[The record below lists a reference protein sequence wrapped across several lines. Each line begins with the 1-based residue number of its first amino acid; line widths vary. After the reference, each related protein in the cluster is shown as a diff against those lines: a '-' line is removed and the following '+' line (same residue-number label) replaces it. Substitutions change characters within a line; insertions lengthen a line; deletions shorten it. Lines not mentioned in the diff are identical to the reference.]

1 MGERMTEI
9 KADYITSLPTEAE
22 VQRQVI
28 EYLLKRNFL
37 VLRINS
43 GRSGNVRFCYW
54 QAGDKPACSDGISDL
69 LVLSPGGQFW
79 AIECKKRGGKAS
91 RAQLDFIRSVIARD
105 GGSIIAYSLACVE
118 EMIK

>member
-1 MGERMTEI
+1 MTEE
-9 KADYITSLPTEAE
+9 KADYTTNLPTEAE
-22 VQRQVI
+22 VQKQVI
-28 EYLLKRNFL
+28 DYLLERNFL

-54 QAGDKPACSDGISDL
+54 QAGDSPANSEGISDL

-91 RAQLDFIRSVIARD
+91 RAQLDFIRAVIAR
-105 GGSIIAYSLACVE
+105 GGGAIIAYSLACVE